1 MFSLKKIIRNF
12 NLETIYLP
20 KECDVETYTFDAQGT
35 TNGYYEFFD
44 VTDHQTIALFGSED
58 LKVFDKMEDLDEFFT
73 KLSTTSKI
81 IIVSKTFDTKKIIEH
96 VKANNLAIFRSPYRK
111 VDLKTIINSYISY
124 KIAERQTVHGS
135 LVNIYGEGVLIMGE
149 SGIGKSEV
157 VIDLINR
164 NHAFVA
170 DDAVEIFRHNSDF
183 MGTPS
188 KITKDFIELRGIGI
202 INAKKTFGMK
212 NILKKTKIN
221 LVIELVNLSKN
232 KDIDRLGT
240 DFQKFEILD
249 GEIDKLQ
256 IPVSAGRSI
265 ASIVETAVTVY
276 KHKKYDS
283 YSAVEDIT
291 NKHKES

>member
-1 MFSLKKIIRNF
+1 MFSLKKIVRNF
-12 NLETIYLP
+12 NLEAIYLP
-20 KECDVETYTFDAQGT
+20 PNVEVDSYTFDIET
-35 TNGYYEFFD
+35 SSNGYYEYFD
-44 VTDHQTIALFGSED
+44 VNDKKTIILFGSED
-58 LKVFDKMEDLDEFFT
+58 WKVFDNIDLDKFF
-73 KLSTTSKI
+73 KKIANYSKI
-81 IIVSKTFDTKKIIEH
+81 IIVSKTFDAEKIMEH
-96 VKANNLAIFRSPYRK
+96 VKANDLALFRSPYRK
-111 VDLKTIINSYISY
+111 VDLKTVINSYISY
-124 KIAERQTVHGS
+124 KMAERETVHGS
-135 LVNIYGEGVLIMGE
+135 LVNIFGEGVLITGE

-183 MGTPS
+183 IGTPS

-202 INAKKTFGMK
+202 INAKKTFGMR

-221 LVIELVNLSKN
+221 LVIELVNLSSEN
-232 KDIDRLGT
+232 EIDRLGA
-240 DFQKFEILD
+240 DFQKFKILD

-265 ASIVETAVTVY
+265 ATIVETAVTVY

-283 YSAVEDIT
+283 YSAIEDIT

>member
-1 MFSLKKIIRNF
+1 MFSLKKIVRNF
-12 NLETIYLP
+12 NLETVYLP
-20 KECDVETYTFDAQGT
+20 KDIEVESFKFNVETTS
-35 TNGYYEFFD
+35 NGYYEFFD
-44 VTDHQTIALFGSED
+44 VTDKKSIILFGSED
-58 LKVFDKMEDLDEFFT
+58 SKVFEKLDLDKFFE
-73 KLSTTSKI
+73 KLSDNSKI
-81 IIVSKTFDTKKIIEH
+81 IIVSKTFNTDQIIEYA
-96 VKANNLAIFRSPYRK
+96 KKYDLALFRSPYRK

-124 KIAERQTVHGS
+124 KIAERETVHGS
-135 LVNIYGEGVLIMGE
+135 LVNIFGEGVLIMGE

-183 MGTPS
+183 IGTPS

-202 INAKKTFGMK
+202 INAKKTFGMR

-221 LVIELVNLSKN
+221 LVIELVNLAPGQE
-232 KDIDRLGT
+232 IDRLGA

-249 GEIDKLQ
+249 GQIDKLQ

-265 ASIVETAVTVY
+265 ATIVETAVTVY
-276 KHKKYDS
+276 KHRKYDS
-283 YSAVEDIT
+283 YSAIEDIT